1 MTLIDRTNLVA
12 AADALTKTW
21 SPRVIGK
28 VNDQLIKVAKL
39 KGELCWHAHDDEDEM
54 FYVIAGGFRMEFETH
69 SVELREGDFLTVPKG
84 VRHNPVA
91 EEDCWVMLIEP
102 ASTLH
107 TGSEVTE
114 KTKSLADQMK

>member
-1 MTLIDRTNLVA
+1 MIDRKNLVA
-12 AADALTKTW
+12 AADKLTEYW
-21 SPRVIGK
+21 SPRVIGQ

-91 EEDCWVMLIEP
+91 DEDCWVMLIEP
-102 ASTLH
+102 ASTLL

-114 KTKSLADQMK
+114 KTKSLEDQMK